1 MKTTVKQTTQNKRM
15 VLFNSEYKPRVFLH
29 CLSFFPP
36 PFFFFF
42 PPFQVPWCVIER
54 TGHFSDQSTQYNQT
68 FRATNETVY
77 NTKTLPTNFQTFF
90 SKRFLRLP
98 TLGSF
103 VTLGLVTQPVCTFR
117 KRPLPSDR
125 VKDKH
130 FGSVYS
136 ICLYYIIF
144 IKKKLM
150 IAPFLSVTLK

>member
-1 MKTTVKQTTQNKRM
+1 MKTTVKQITQDKRT

-29 CLSFFPP
+29 CLSS
-36 PFFFFF
+36 FFF
-42 PPFQVPWCVIER
+42 PTFFSFSPFQVPWCVIER
-54 TGHFSDQSTQYNQT
+54 TGHFPDQSTQYNQT
-68 FRATNETVY
+68 FRATNETIY

-117 KRPLPSDR
+117 KRPLLSDR

-136 ICLYYIIF
+136 LCLYNTIF
-144 IKKKLM
+144 IEKKLM
-150 IAPFLSVTLK
+150 IAPLLSVTLK

>member
-1 MKTTVKQTTQNKRM
+1 MKTTVKQTTQDKRM
-15 VLFNSEYKPRVFLH
+15 VLLLRVLAP
-29 CLSFFPP
+29 CVFFTASVYFY
-36 PFFFFF
+36 FFIFS
-42 PPFQVPWCVIER
+42 PIEVPWCVIER
-54 TGHFSDQSTQYNQT
+54 TGHFPDQSTQYNQT

-125 VKDKH
+125 VKDEH

-136 ICLYYIIF
+136 LCLYYTIF
-144 IKKKLM
+144 IEKKLM